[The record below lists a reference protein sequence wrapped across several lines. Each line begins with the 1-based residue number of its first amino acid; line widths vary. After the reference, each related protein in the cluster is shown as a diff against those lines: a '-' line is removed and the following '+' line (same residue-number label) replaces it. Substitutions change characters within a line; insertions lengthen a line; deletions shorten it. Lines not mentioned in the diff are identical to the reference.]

1 MLLFNVVLA
10 SFEDGN
16 DDGTGDAGA
25 GDGGAGDAV
34 SAGAAAGGDNEKKF
48 TQADVNKFMQERVG
62 KEKKRHEAALK
73 DQVSAL
79 ETNYK
84 DLLENKNLDTEEKE
98 KLETQLDNLRKQ
110 HRTKE
115 QQLDVEKKALQ
126 TEWEDKF
133 QTAVSEKSIWEDRFT
148 ESTINQALQSAAIKH
163 EAFNPAHIITQ
174 LRGQTKLVDKLD
186 ASGKPTGQLEPMIE
200 MTVANADSGAT
211 EQLQMTPDEAVEYMK
226 KNPSDACFF
235 KNNIR
240 EGIGADNATGGAL
253 TGDGTV
259 DHTKLTDDQWFAMR
273 EKNPAALGMDYD
285 RSK

>member
-1 MLLFNVVLA
+1 MLLFNIVLA

-16 DDGTGDAGA
+16 NDDGSTGDAGAGDAGA
-25 GDGGAGDAV
+25 GDGGGTGDA
-34 SAGAAAGGDNEKKF
+34 EKKF
-48 TQADVNKFMQERVG
+48 SQDDVNKFMQERVG

-73 DQVSAL
+73 DHVSAL

-84 DLLENKNLDTEEKE
+84 DLLENKNLDSEEKE
-98 KLETQLDNLRKQ
+98 KLEVQLDNLRKQ

-115 QQLDVEKKALQ
+115 QQLDAEKKALQ

-133 QTAVSEKSIWEDRFT
+133 DTAVSEKSVWEDRYT
-148 ESTINQALQSAAIKH
+148 ESTIHQAIQSAAIKH
-163 EAFNPAHIITQ
+163 DAFNPAQIITQ
-174 LRGQTKLVDKLD
+174 LRGQTKLVEKLD
-186 ASGKPTGQLEPMIE
+186 STGKPTGILEPMIE
-200 MTVANADSGAT
+200 MSVVNGDSGAS

-226 KNPSDACFF
+226 KNPTDANFF

-273 EKNPAALGMDYD
+273 KKNPEALGMDYD
-285 RSK
+285 RH